1 MDAIN
6 ESKKEMQRLTNLIA
20 ATFGVDVAITSEG
33 LTNIAGTKFLFQK
46 FGSTV
51 PDDSHVAKV
60 LQTGE
65 GFLVGDSSCSKE
77 CLSCVKKGFCPF
89 EIVLLQPVNV
99 GNLTKGVVT
108 FLASNNRQKE
118 IFSKKHDLL
127 KRYASTTATL
137 VSYLIEKEETKHIYQ
152 YLNPIYNSLDEGV
165 LIISPEKNITYLNYS
180 AEGILGCKINEA
192 NGQNIDTFFPH
203 ILPDNLTNLINDNK
217 NIELFNRKEGLNITI
232 NPIVINNQLKEYVL
246 LIKNQARYKLGKRY
260 TPTNGNASM
269 GYSESTVL
277 ENIIGASKV
286 ITKLKTEILL
296 TSKTDSTVL
305 ILGETGTGKELCAQ
319 TIHKLSSRRKGPFIA
334 VNCGAIPDTL
344 FESELFGYEDGAFT
358 GARKTG
364 KTGKFEEANNGT
376 LFFDEIGDLPLSM
389 QVKLLRVLESNK
401 IERLGTN
408 QLKSINV
415 RIICATNQDLEAKIK
430 KGEFRKDL
438 YYRINVVPI
447 FLPPLR
453 EHSEDVPLL
462 LDFYLRVYQSRTPT
476 NVREFSSDLVN
487 LLVSYPWPGNIRELK
502 NLVEYICSMEM
513 ESIATINS
521 LPPRIKNQ
529 SLQNG
534 TINMDRSELERLKIK
549 QALRM
554 FSNTTEGK
562 KQAADYLG
570 ISLTTLYRKLK
581 SSSLS
586 KY

>member
-1 MDAIN
+1 MDEKN
-6 ESKKEMQRLTNLIA
+6 EFKKEMQRLTNLIA

-46 FGSTV
+46 FGLTV

-65 GFLVGDSSCSKE
+65 GFLVNDSSCSKE

-203 ILPDNLTNLINDNK
+203 ILPANLISLINNNK

-269 GYSESTVL
+269 AYSEPTVL
-277 ENIIGASKV
+277 ESIIGASKV

-534 TINMDRSELERLKIK
+534 TINVDRNELERLKIK

-554 FSNTTEGK
+554 FGNTTEGK

-581 SSSLS
+581 SRG
-586 KY
+586 KAE